1 MPTCLSRIAAKGSI
15 QPYVKMID
23 GAKQS
28 LSICVNTK
36 SPLFLIKDKMKAYV
50 CLICGMK
57 SLSKEMF

>member
-28 LSICVNTK
+28 LSICVNSK
-36 SPLFLIKDKMKAYV
+36 SPLFLSKDKMKAYV